1 MILGIE
7 IESSSVKVA
16 DVRKRGEL
24 FKWEIFDLPEGVIGI
39 EGIIDI
45 EAFVKVLMR
54 IPTVFGIKNPDVAFS
69 VSGPAYTAVR
79 MITLP
84 FISEDEI
91 ALNLPL
97 ELDKHIPFDIK
108 EVYYDFQILQKFEDS
123 TKLLIAVANK
133 QIVNE
138 YIHAFQ
144 RAGMTP
150 VIVDMGTLAL
160 YNIYEFNY
168 YDEPSTVGVAN
179 IGKDFINF
187 LIAKNNKPL
196 YVRDSTSDAFKL
208 IKKAS
213 EEEIKD
219 FADGVATE
227 IYRHI
232 EYFKS
237 FEEKENVK
245 KIYIT
250 GFPLSFPSFV
260 PLIEERLEQEILP
273 FNPFK
278 KIKLNKKISAKMQEY
293 MNIASIS
300 IGLSLRGVI

>member
-1 MILGIE
+1 MVLGIE
-7 IESSSVKVA
+7 IESSYVKVA
-16 DVRKRGEL
+16 DVRKKVEL

-54 IPTVFGIKNPDVAFS
+54 IPTVFGIKNPEVAFS

-79 MITLP
+79 ILTLP

-97 ELDKHIPFDIK
+97 ELEKHIPFNIK

-138 YIHAFQ
+138 YMNAFQ
-144 RAGMTP
+144 RAKMNP
-150 VIVDMGTLAL
+150 VIADMGTLAL

-187 LIAKNNKPL
+187 LIAKHNKPL
-196 YVRDSTSDAFKL
+196 YMRDSTSDAFK
-208 IKKAS
+208 IKKAT
-213 EEEIKD
+213 EEEIKNL
-219 FADGVATE
+219 ADGVATE

-250 GFPLSFPSFV
+250 GFPLSFPSFL

-273 FNPFK
+273 FNPLK
-278 KIKLNKKISAKMQEY
+278 KIKLNKKTSAKMQEH